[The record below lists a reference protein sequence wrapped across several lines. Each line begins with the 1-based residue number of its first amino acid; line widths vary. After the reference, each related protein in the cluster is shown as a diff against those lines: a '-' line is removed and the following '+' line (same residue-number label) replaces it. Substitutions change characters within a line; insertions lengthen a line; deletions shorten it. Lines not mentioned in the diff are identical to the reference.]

1 LLDEMQRTMTLAT
14 HNARG
19 MPKSAA
25 TPQLGANALSLMLV
39 NGAMQCIDL
48 ARDCIE
54 RGEDPR
60 RHLRSAALRVREL
73 PATLSMPAN
82 HPLAVSFS
90 DLCEY
95 INRQLSA
102 IGDERGLPALEGSCD
117 LLREICRAWMTMP
130 TGRVK
135 LSADTHAMAEL

>member
-1 LLDEMQRTMTLAT
+1 MTLIV

-19 MPKSAA
+19 LPKPAA
-25 TPQLGANALSLMLV
+25 TSQPGASALSLMLV
-39 NGAMQCIDL
+39 NGAMQCIDF

-54 RGEDPR
+54 RGEDTR

-73 PATLSMPAN
+73 PATLSMPAD
-82 HPLAVSFS
+82 HPMVVSFS

-95 INRQLSA
+95 INRQLST
-102 IGDERGLPALEGSCD
+102 IGDEQGLPDLEASCD
-117 LLREICRAWMTMP
+117 LLREICRAWMTVP
-130 TGRVK
+130 TGRVT